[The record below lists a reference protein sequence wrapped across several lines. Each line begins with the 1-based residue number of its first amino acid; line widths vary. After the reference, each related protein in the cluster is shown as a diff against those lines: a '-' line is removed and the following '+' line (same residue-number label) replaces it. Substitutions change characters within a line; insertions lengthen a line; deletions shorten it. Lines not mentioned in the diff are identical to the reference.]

1 MSIERGGNRVTLG
14 SISRSFNPGIWVHYL
29 HSAKSSSTNVKLGR
43 VQIDNQL
50 DDVELPTRVVFSSKE
65 MQHLS
70 AESKWSY
77 KLSHFK
83 NTSLSLSPFSFFEL
97 TTVTDPFLDFILTLS
112 TQDAYS
118 IRQIE

>member
-1 MSIERGGNRVTLG
+1 MIIERGGNRVTLG

-70 AESKWSY
+70 AESKWSIHSY

-83 NTSLSLSPFSFFEL
+83 NTSLSL
-97 TTVTDPFLDFILTLS
+97 LS
-112 TQDAYS
+112 LS
-118 IRQIE
+118 LN

>member
-83 NTSLSLSPFSFFEL
+83 NASLSPFSFFEL